1 MTSIKPKKTPTTYVD
16 LFDSSVVYTGGTG
29 TSGAVTPTT
38 MSYEEYLNSQK
49 QTAINNAATARDRQI
64 NAAQVGYNQAR
75 SVYGSQAAALSGM
88 GLQGS
93 GYSQYLDSQAYAQK
107 NAAIANAYKTEANA
121 VNAAESAYNNAYQ
134 GYLQQ
139 QEQNRATAF
148 ADMVKNIDGYSL
160 GDITYLGGAH
170 KLGNDQIKY
179 LVQNALDRDQYTAT
193 DLEDVRG
200 IIGEDTYKAYYDKL
214 VNMDINTGD
223 DAFYEFDEDGNPKLV
238 SADRAKNYIDYLEQ
252 RGVKPE
258 TVSALRAKYD
268 DTYKIKTLDGAT
280 VDNMGSRGW
289 VDGDNFHIE
298 DSDGYWHKVQ
308 SGGEVTDSGIL
319 ELAKDLGSGTVFSYQ
334 GEIYVKSNGKVYK
347 VKARVGGTPFANLE
361 AKFK

>member
-1 MTSIKPKKTPTTYVD
+1 MTSIKPKKYVD
-16 LFDSSVVYTGGTG
+16 LFDSSVVDTGGTG

-107 NAAIANAYKTEANA
+107 NAALANAYKTEANA

-334 GEIYVKSNGKVYK
+334 GAIYVKSNGKVYK